1 MRTVRIVKYES
12 GKFQVNI
19 DDTFTGDSIMIDSER
34 HNKRAKTLEGYQSL
48 PGVREIIN
56 SEKPLYLFSQQ

>member
-1 MRTVRIVKYES
+1 MRTVRIVRYES

-19 DDTFTGDSIMIDSER
+19 DDTFTGDSIIIDSER
-34 HNKRAKTLEGYQSL
+34 FNKKALSIEGYQSL
-48 PGVREIIN
+48 SKVREIIN